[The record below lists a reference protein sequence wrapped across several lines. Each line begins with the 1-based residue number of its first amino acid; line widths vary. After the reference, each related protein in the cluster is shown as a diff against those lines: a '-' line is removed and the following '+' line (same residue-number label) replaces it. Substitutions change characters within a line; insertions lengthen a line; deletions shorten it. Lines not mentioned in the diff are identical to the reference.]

1 MNNLKQRLE
10 NFMKK
15 LSLKKFKKRKCSI
28 IYPSFNENLSFDNCY
43 ELRIYNDLTKQDNLY
58 YDKDG
63 FCKEFETIDEAFEYI
78 ELNKLY

>member
-1 MNNLKQRLE
+1 
-10 NFMKK
+10 MKK
-15 LSLKKFKKRKCSI
+15 KKTKQYFKSLRKLKKRKASI

-43 ELRIYNDLTKQDNLY
+43 ELRIYNYITKQDNLY